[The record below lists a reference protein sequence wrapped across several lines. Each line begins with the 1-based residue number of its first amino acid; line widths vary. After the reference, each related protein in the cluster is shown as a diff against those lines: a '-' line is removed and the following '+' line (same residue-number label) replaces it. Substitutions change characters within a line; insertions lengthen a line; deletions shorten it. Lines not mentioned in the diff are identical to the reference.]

1 MISFFSFTQHYTARM
16 CAIIEEKFMASQISH
31 IVYARKYFDQL
42 ETGQVESVI
51 KIDKDEFILGCV
63 FPDIRRIEAKI
74 KRRDTHLCFSPLDL
88 NFSGLSS
95 FQAGWK
101 FHVYCDM
108 RREEILNKYGFY
120 ELLHSTDIYN
130 QPAKDLEDELVYG
143 EYNNWEK
150 LVNYFNNPPFID
162 SELDFDPA
170 SFYLWYAMIARYIE
184 KKPDDK
190 SMRTF
195 LVKQPGLLKD
205 LDEIMKSITEL
216 RKNDRVKDILGKVW
230 QEMV

>member
-1 MISFFSFTQHYTARM
+1 
-16 CAIIEEKFMASQISH
+16 MASQISH
-31 IVYARKYFDQL
+31 IIYAKKYFDQL
-42 ETGQVESVI
+42 EAGQVESAI
-51 KIDKDEFILGCV
+51 RIDKEEFLLGCV
-63 FPDIRRIEAKI
+63 FPDIRRIDPKI

-101 FHVYCDM
+101 FHLYCDM
-108 RREEILNKYGFY
+108 RREEILNKYKFY
-120 ELLHSTDIYN
+120 ELPHTTDVYN

-150 LVNYFNNPPFID
+150 LVNYFNNPPAV
-162 SELDFDPA
+162 ETGLDFDPA
-170 SFYLWYAMIARYIE
+170 SFFLWYAMIARYIE

-190 SMRTF
+190 SMRSF

-205 LDEIMKSITEL
+205 LDGIMESVREL
-216 RKNDRVKDILGKVW
+216 RKNEKAKGILGKVW
-230 QEMV
+230 QEVV